1 MLRWRPCPVA
11 RVSSMALEKQ
21 LSQRHAR
28 ARFGWAATC
37 THHCLGHMVSE
48 LNHTVLSSGVFL
60 GHSFAYDRLAVPV
73 ECWRERNP
81 LNIAVQLSTYSF
93 SMNLTCCF
101 WKFSLAPTSLF
112 TGVVA
117 PFHETL
123 SLLMTAFAFCFLL
136 KRVCLSLCICLLNV
150 QLPLLWCNAW

>member
-1 MLRWRPCPVA
+1 
-11 RVSSMALEKQ
+11 
-21 LSQRHAR
+21 
-28 ARFGWAATC
+28 
-37 THHCLGHMVSE
+37 MVSE

-101 WKFSLAPTSLF
+101 WKLSLAPTSLF

-136 KRVCLSLCICLLNV
+136 FPEKGLSIPLHMSPKCSAATFVMQCMIVQFCLRTRNRLMHCVSVPLPSCSLK
-150 QLPLLWCNAW
+150 PLVDILWTC